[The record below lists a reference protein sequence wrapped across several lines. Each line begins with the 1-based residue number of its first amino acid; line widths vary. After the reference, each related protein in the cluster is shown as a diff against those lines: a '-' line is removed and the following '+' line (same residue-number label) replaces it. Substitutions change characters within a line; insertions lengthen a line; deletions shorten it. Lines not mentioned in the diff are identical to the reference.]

1 MSSDLSKKEVLKQ
14 VVARSYLNK
23 DFQSFR
29 NEMEKHIRTYYSDKI
44 KDLSIGSFMGMFLD
58 TVAMIGD
65 TQSFYLDHQ
74 FHELSPET
82 AVEPR
87 NIERHLRDNRVPM
100 TGATPAIAE
109 VTFEIEVPAIKT
121 STGYVVDST
130 CLPLLDEGTILS
142 SKQGIIFNLTKKVDF
157 SKKDKNNQ
165 YKASIEVSQRDNE
178 NNPTHFRMKL
188 SEVCI
193 SGQTAVESF
202 TFNGFEQFKT
212 YTLSY
217 ENVTEIISV
226 VDNFGNQYYE
236 VENLANDTVFV
247 KQENYSSDSNE
258 SESVLFLKAA
268 PYRFVKQNS
277 LSSGLTTLRFG
288 GGNALTTDN
297 DLIPEPSKFALPLYG
312 KQTFNRITLNPNNL
326 LSTNTLG
333 AIVPNST
340 ITITYRYGGGLRHNV
355 SSYSISNNIDT
366 LYISFPN
373 EPTVENANYVKN
385 SLKVYNEK
393 DASGGLD
400 ALTIDQLK
408 YFIPAFAAAQSRIVE
423 TRDLIARIYTMP
435 STFGRVYRVSSK
447 PNPWNNNSSL
457 LYVISK
463 AADNTLTIAN
473 DTLKRNLSKYINEFR
488 IIPDSFDILDAQ
500 IINFKIEYQIHVAKN
515 QNKQIILQNVNKKLE
530 KYFNI
535 DNFQIDQPI
544 NISEVTNIIYN
555 TIGVLSVEFIRFTN
569 LSGTIGQKT
578 YSDITYDFAAN
589 TKRNIIFPP
598 SGGIFELKYKSS
610 DILGAVI

>member
-14 VVARSYLNK
+14 VIARSYLNK
-23 DFQSFR
+23 DFQGFR

-44 KDLSIGSFMGMFLD
+44 KDLSVGSFMGMFLD
-58 TVAMIGD
+58 VVSMVGD

-100 TGATPAIAE
+100 TGATPSVVD
-109 VTFEIEVPAIKT
+109 VTFEIEVPAVKT
-121 STGYVVDST
+121 DTGYSVDET
-130 CLPLLDEGTILS
+130 CLPRIDEGTVLN
-142 SKQGIIFNLTKKVDF
+142 SKQGIIFNLTKNVDF

-165 YKASIEVSQRDNE
+165 YKATIEVSQRDSE
-178 NNPTHFRMKL
+178 NNPTFFSMKL
-188 SEVCI
+188 SEICI
-193 SGQTAVESF
+193 SGQTAIDSF
-202 TFNGFEQFKT
+202 TFNGFEPFKT

-217 ENVTEIISV
+217 ENVTDIISV
-226 VDNFGNQYYE
+226 IDNEGNQYYE

-247 KQENYSSDSNE
+247 KQENLQNDSDE
-258 SESVLFLKAA
+258 SESILFLKAA

-277 LSSGLTTLRFG
+277 LATGLSTLRFG
-288 GGNALTTDN
+288 GGNAQTTDN

-333 AIVPNST
+333 TIVPNST
-340 ITITYRYGGGLRHNV
+340 VTITYRYGGGLRHNIN
-355 SSYSISNNIDT
+355 SNSISNNIDT
-366 LYISFPN
+366 LYLNFPSS
-373 EPTVENANYVKN
+373 VSKENANYVKN
-385 SLKVYNEK
+385 SIKVYNLK

-400 ALTIDQLK
+400 ALTIDELK
-408 YFIPAFAAAQSRIVE
+408 TLIPAFAAAQSRVVE
-423 TRDLIARIYTMP
+423 VKDVIARIYTMP
-435 STFGRVYRVSSK
+435 SSFGRVFRVGIK
-447 PNPWNNNSSL
+447 TNPWNNNSSL

-463 AADNTLTIAN
+463 ASDNTLTISN
-473 DTLKRNLSKYINEFR
+473 DTLKQNLSKYLNEFR

-500 IINFKIEYQIHVAKN
+500 ILNFKIEYQINIAKN
-515 QNKQIILQNVNKKLE
+515 QNKQIVIQNINKKLE
-530 KYFNI
+530 KYFSI
-535 DNFQIDQPI
+535 DNFQIGQPI

-555 TIGVLSVEFIRFTN
+555 NIGVLSLEYVKFTN
-569 LSGTIGQKT
+569 LSGVIGDRT
-578 YSDITYDFAAN
+578 YSDISYNFDAN
-589 TKRNIIFPP
+589 TKKNIILPP

-610 DILGAVI
+610 DILGSAI

>member
-14 VVARSYLNK
+14 VIARSYLNK

-44 KDLSIGSFMGMFLD
+44 KDLSVGSFMGMFLD
-58 TVAMIGD
+58 TVAMVGD

-100 TGATPAIAE
+100 TGATPSVVE
-109 VTFEIEVPAIKT
+109 VTFEVEIPSVRT
-121 STGYVVDST
+121 DSGYIVDDT
-130 CLPLLDEGTILS
+130 CLPTIDEGTVLS
-142 SKQGIIFNLTKKVDF
+142 SKQGIIFNLTKKIDF
-157 SKKDKNNQ
+157 AKKDKNDQ
-165 YKASIEVSQRDNE
+165 YKASIEVSQRDSE
-178 NNPTHFRMKL
+178 NNPTYFLMKL

-193 SGQTAVESF
+193 SGQTAIESF

-212 YTLSY
+212 YPLSY

-226 VDNFGNQYYE
+226 IDNFGNQYYE

-247 KQENYSSDSNE
+247 KQENLASDSDE
-258 SESVLFLKAA
+258 SESSLFLKAA

-288 GGNALTTDN
+288 GGSALSTDN

-333 AIVPNST
+333 TIVPDST
-340 ITITYRYGGGLRHNV
+340 ITITYRYGGGLRHNIN
-355 SSYSISNNIDT
+355 SNSISNNVDT
-366 LYISFPN
+366 LYLNFPN
-373 EPTVENANYVKN
+373 SPTVENANYVKN
-385 SLKVYNEK
+385 SLKVYNDK

-408 YFIPAFAAAQSRIVE
+408 SYIPAFAAAQSRIVE

-435 STFGRVYRVSSK
+435 SSFGRVFRVGVK

-457 LYVISK
+457 LYVVSK
-463 AADNTLTIAN
+463 AADNTLTISN
-473 DTLKRNLSKYINEFR
+473 DTLKQNLSKYINEFR

-515 QNKQIILQNVNKKLE
+515 QNKQIVIQNISKKIE

-544 NISEVTNIIYN
+544 NISEITNIIYN
-555 TIGVLSVEFIRFTN
+555 NVGVLSLEYVKFTN
-569 LSGTIGQKT
+569 LTGTVGQKT
-578 YSDITYDFAAN
+578 YSDVTYNFDSN

-598 SGGIFELKYKSS
+598 SGGIFELKYKSN
-610 DILGAVI
+610 DILGSVI